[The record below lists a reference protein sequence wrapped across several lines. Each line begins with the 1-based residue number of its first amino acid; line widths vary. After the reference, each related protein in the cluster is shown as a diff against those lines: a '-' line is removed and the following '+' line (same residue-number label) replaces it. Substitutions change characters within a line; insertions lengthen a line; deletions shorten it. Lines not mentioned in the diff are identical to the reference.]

1 MVGRVDLARKKARM
15 GYLFTLPLMVGIVL
29 FLIMP
34 IAQSISF
41 SMGEIELIEGGYLL
55 HPVGLANFHHVL
67 RVDTFFPRHLAAAV
81 VKLASEVPVVLVLG
95 LICASLLNRPF
106 RGRGVMRTIL
116 FLPVILS
123 SGVLVTLQQSY
134 LLTQELGIGTLFERF
149 TRQMVSGWVV
159 ESAAVDGALSYIVDA
174 TARLPAIA
182 AAAGIPILI
191 FLAGLQGIPDSMYE
205 VARIEGAN
213 AWESFFYITVPLAAP
228 LIFPIVVYMI
238 VDSFTAADSELLRY
252 ITQSMQSGAGYGAAT
267 AMAWVFFGSMA
278 IILAI
283 VGAAAARW
291 TRNSGVDTGV
301 DA

>member
-41 SMGEIELIEGGYLL
+41 SVGEIELTEEGYLL

-81 VKLASEVPVVLVLG
+81 VKLASEVPVVLVFG

-134 LLTQELGIGTLFERF
+134 LLTQELDIGTLFERF

-174 TARLPAIA
+174 TARLPGIA

-252 ITQSMQSGAGYGAAT
+252 ITQSMQSGAGYGAST
-267 AMAWVFFGSMA
+267 AMAWVFFGSVA

-283 VGAAAARW
+283 VGAAVARW
-291 TRNSGVDTGV
+291 TRNSGVV
-301 DA
+301 A

>member
-15 GYLFTLPLMVGIVL
+15 GYVFTLPLMVGIVL

-41 SMGEIELIEGGYLL
+41 SVGEIELTEEGYLL

-81 VKLASEVPVVLVLG
+81 VKLASEVPVVLVFG

-134 LLTQELGIGTLFERF
+134 LLTQELDIGTLFERF

-174 TARLPAIA
+174 TARLPGIA

-252 ITQSMQSGAGYGAAT
+252 ITQSMQSGAGYGAST
-267 AMAWVFFGSMA
+267 AMAWVFFGSVA

-283 VGAAAARW
+283 VGAAVARW
-291 TRNSGVDTGV
+291 TRNSGVV
-301 DA
+301 A

>member
-1 MVGRVDLARKKARM
+1 MAGGVDLARKKARM
-15 GYLFTLPLMVGIVL
+15 GYLFTLPLMVGIVF

-41 SMGEIELIEGGYLL
+41 SVGEIEITDEGYLL

-81 VKLASEVPVVLVLG
+81 VKLASEVPVVLVFS

-106 RGRGVMRTIL
+106 RGRGVMRTVL
-116 FLPVILS
+116 FLPVVLS

-134 LLTQELGIGTLFERF
+134 LLTQELSIGSLFERF
-149 TRQMVSGWVV
+149 TLQMVSGWEVD
-159 ESAAVDGALSYIVDA
+159 SPAVDGALAYLADA

-213 AWESFFYITVPLAAP
+213 AWETFFYITLPLAAP
-228 LIFPIVVYMI
+228 LVFPIVVYLI
-238 VDSFTAADSELLRY
+238 VDSFTAADSELLQY
-252 ITQSMQSGAGYGAAT
+252 IFESMRSGAGYGTAT
-267 AMAWVFFGSMA
+267 AMAWAFFLTMA
-278 IILAI
+278 AILAI
-283 VGAAAARW
+283 VGAIVARG
-291 TRNSGVDTGV
+291 TRNSGV
-301 DA
+301 AA

>member
-34 IAQSISF
+34 IVQSISF
-41 SMGEIELIEGGYLL
+41 SVGEIELTEEGYLL

-81 VKLASEVPVVLVLG
+81 VKLASEVPVVLVFG

-134 LLTQELGIGTLFERF
+134 LLTQELDIGTLFERF

-174 TARLPAIA
+174 TARLPGIA

-252 ITQSMQSGAGYGAAT
+252 ITQSMQSGAGYGAST
-267 AMAWVFFGSMA
+267 AMAWVFFGSVA

-283 VGAAAARW
+283 VGAAVARW
-291 TRNSGVDTGV
+291 TRNSGVV
-301 DA
+301 A